1 MSITKNLGI
10 NPDMVR
16 IREFEFNKQKL
27 KIRIPNSLEAEQIE
41 ERVSNPPQEL
51 IQKKYELLAN
61 PILDKKDT
69 LKESDDVKILEN
81 DIIVGEHSLKE
92 LATNQSKTQMRIL
105 ETFKLLV
112 PIDGQTMEDITY
124 DDIDQEIPLPIQ
136 LELVKKIANV
146 ISPTYD
152 ETKKN

>member
-27 KIRIPNSLEAEQIE
+27 KIKIPNSLEAEQIE